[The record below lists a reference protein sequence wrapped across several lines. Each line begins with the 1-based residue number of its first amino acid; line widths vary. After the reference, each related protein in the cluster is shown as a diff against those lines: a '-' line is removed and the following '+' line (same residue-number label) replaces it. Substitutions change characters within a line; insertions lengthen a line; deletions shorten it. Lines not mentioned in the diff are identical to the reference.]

1 MARKSIWTI
10 PLCAMALCCI
20 DVGALADT
28 HYVSPEGGD
37 VPPYTTPETAAR
49 RIGDAMEDAEWVI
62 AFFHC
67 PPYTDSVETTHDW
80 VAADV
85 ENVRLWLPRV
95 FRDPNY
101 PDSKNPHQTVDLAF
115 SGHNHFYER
124 SLWDGVNYI
133 VTGGGGAPFH
143 NPFRS
148 ENRNTERRKAARE
161 FHHCIL
167 EPLSATDMRLIV
179 WGQDPV
185 DPIEDVIV
193 H

>member
-1 MARKSIWTI
+1 MTFSAG
-10 PLCAMALCCI
+10 
-20 DVGALADT
+20 GAIHYVDDEQWQWLLADLR
-28 HYVSPEGGD
+28 SPEA
-37 VPPYTTPETAAR
+37 TA
-49 RIGDAMEDAEWVI
+49 AEWVI
-62 AFFHC
+62 ALFHC
-67 PPYTDSVETTHDW
+67 PPYTDAVDGDGHPWDAW
-80 VAADV
+80 DV
-85 ENVRLWLPRV
+85 EPVRRWLPRV

-143 NPFRS
+143 NPFRNP
-148 ENRNTERRKAARE
+148 NRNTPPEGGREKAAQE

-167 EPLSATDMRLIV
+167 EPVSATDMRLIV
-179 WGQDPV
+179 WGEDPV
-185 DPIEDVIV
+185 NPIEDVIL